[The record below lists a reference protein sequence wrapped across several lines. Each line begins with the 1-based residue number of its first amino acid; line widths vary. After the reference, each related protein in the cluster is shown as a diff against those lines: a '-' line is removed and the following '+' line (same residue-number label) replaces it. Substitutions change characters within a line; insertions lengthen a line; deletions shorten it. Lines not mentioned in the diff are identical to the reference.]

1 MICIFICKIIEREVL
16 KEYQK
21 MKTCMAIRSGYDT
34 NVTYFPDRPRESSKK
49 FMPCLRSH
57 VTSNR
62 NWWHSCRISGP
73 WKSSSRLESGC
84 NQNQIHLHVNRNLEA
99 MVMLTLVIHSV
110 LWQWQQTVFQWL
122 SLVIHSVL
130 WQWQQT
136 IFQWPLLSWK
146 SISKISVIK
155 EGNLN
160 VKFHGMWLALG

>member
-1 MICIFICKIIEREVL
+1 MICVFICKIIEREVL

-21 MKTCMAIRSGYDT
+21 MKACMAIRSGYDT

-110 LWQWQQTVFQWL
+110 LWQWQQTVFQW
-122 SLVIHSVL
+122 
-130 WQWQQT
+130 
-136 IFQWPLLSWK
+136 PLLSWK

>member
-1 MICIFICKIIEREVL
+1 MICVFICKIIEREVL

-21 MKTCMAIRSGYDT
+21 MKACMAICSGYDT

-84 NQNQIHLHVNRNLEA
+84 NQNQIHLHVNRNLVA
-99 MVMLTLVIHSV
+99 MVLQTLVTVSSDNDSKQSFNDRYSV
-110 LWQWQQTVFQWL
+110 ENLLVRYPL
-122 SLVIHSVL
+122 SKKAI
-130 WQWQQT
+130 W
-136 IFQWPLLSWK
+136 
-146 SISKISVIK
+146 
-155 EGNLN
+155 
-160 VKFHGMWLALG
+160 MWNFMVCGLP